1 MRNNQKALFAA
12 LLGAALIAPAQA
24 IVIDDWTGT
33 GNYGVSGANGV
44 VGLSPVAD
52 STQYGWVSTAG
63 SGVTGLGLP
72 AVGSGATNGSK
83 IVSNLFTADAGDEF
97 RFYFNYVTSDGSGYA
112 DYGWARLLN
121 EDMTEA
127 ALLFTARTTPGGDTV
142 PGFGMPTPA
151 ATLLPDSTPI
161 IGGAPTWSPL
171 GGSSGQCYNAGCGYT
186 GWILASYDIP
196 TAANYYLEI
205 GVVNWSDTGYD
216 TGMAFDGATIAGVDI
231 SLPVPEPVALTLLGV
246 GLMGVWAGRRRSSTA
261 A

>member
-1 MRNNQKALFAA
+1 MHNINKTLLAS

-24 IVIDDWTGT
+24 IVIDDWTGIGT
-33 GNYGVSGANGV
+33 FGVSGADGV
-44 VGLSPVAD
+44 VGLAPVAG
-52 STQYGWVSTAG
+52 STQYGWVSTAN
-63 SGVTGLGLP
+63 SDEYGLGL
-72 AVGSGATNGSK
+72 ASVGVGTNGSK
-83 IVSNLFTADAGDEF
+83 IVSNLFSANAGDEF

-142 PGFGMPTPA
+142 PGFDMPAPE

-161 IGGAPTWSPL
+161 IGGAPEWSPL
-171 GGSSGQCYNAGCGYT
+171 GGYSNTCYSSGCGYT

-205 GVVNWSDTGYD
+205 GVVNWGDEIYHS
-216 TGMAFDGATIAGVDI
+216 GMAFDGATIAGIDI

-246 GLMGVWAGRRRSSTA
+246 GLLGMWAGRRRLNTTA
-261 A
+261 